1 MGKAALGCPVEQGST
16 AAFPGWKTNRAW
28 LNRTAEGGF
37 PHVFIPSAQVLE
49 LNFLTVFPHGGDDVE
64 SKGESAP
71 SVLE

>member
-1 MGKAALGCPVEQGST
+1 MRERSAAST
-16 AAFPGWKTNRAW
+16 YKKETRGESRPRLSG
-28 LNRTAEGGF
+28 RTRLDSGF

-49 LNFLTVFPHGGDDVE
+49 LNFLTVLPHGGDDVE